1 MRSAGEQGARTGD
14 GLAVEALR
22 AEIDRLRARLAE
34 AERDTAAHAS
44 ALLDVGRELS
54 LALEPADLLARLA
67 SRAASLTHAGVALVA
82 LWDPRERRHCVE
94 GVYGVDEDRA
104 EAVRDAGRDDGFY
117 ETGGDGPRLRRAWVA
132 RLGCDSEL
140 SVAMEWGGSVIGVL
154 TVLWPAGREPS
165 AGDAALAEG
174 LAHQAAV
181 ALQNARLVADL
192 RKASRLKSEFV
203 ATMSHELRTPL
214 NVIMGYTDLLLEEA
228 FGAIAPEQQNVIVRI
243 QRSSRELFDLISAT
257 LDLNRLEAG
266 RLEVALER
274 VSPADLLADLEAD
287 TAARLDARAIE
298 VRWELAADV
307 PDLQTDRA
315 KLRTVLKNLV
325 GNAIKFTERGSV
337 TITAEPAGE
346 TVLFTV
352 ADTGIGIRAED
363 LPVIF
368 DMFRQIENANTRRH
382 GGVGLGL
389 HIVKRL
395 VEQLGG
401 EVHVESELGR
411 GSRFRVHIPVR
422 PARRPSGARQNAAL

>member
-1 MRSAGEQGARTGD
+1 VRSAGEQGARTGD

-67 SRAASLTHAGVALVA
+67 SRAASLTRAGVAFVV
-82 LWDPRERRHCVE
+82 LWDPHERRHRVE
-94 GVYGVDEDRA
+94 GVYGLDDDRA
-104 EAVRDAGRDDGFY
+104 EAVRHAGRDGGLY
-117 ETGGDGPRLRRAWVA
+117 EIGGDGPRLGRAWVP

-154 TVLWPAGREPS
+154 TVLWTPDRKPS
-165 AGDAALAEG
+165 AREAALAEG

-214 NVIMGYTDLLLEEA
+214 NVIMGYADLLLEEA
-228 FGAIAPEQQNVIVRI
+228 FGALAPEQQNVIARV

-266 RLEVALER
+266 RLDVSVAR
-274 VSPADLLADLEAD
+274 VSLTDLLADLEAD
-287 TAARLDARAIE
+287 TAARLDARAVE
-298 VRWELAADV
+298 VRWELAADL
-307 PDLQTDRA
+307 PELETDRA

-325 GNAIKFTERGSV
+325 GNAIKFTERGHV
-337 TITAEPAGE
+337 TISAEPADGA
-346 TVLFTV
+346 VVFTV
-352 ADTGIGIRAED
+352 ADTGIGIRHED

-368 DMFRQIENANTRRH
+368 EMFRQVETANTRRH

-389 HIVKRL
+389 YIVKRL

-401 EVHVESELGR
+401 EVEVESEWGA
-411 GSRFRVHIPVR
+411 GSRFRVRIPVR
-422 PARRPSGARQNAAL
+422 LRRASGARQGSAL

>member
-1 MRSAGEQGARTGD
+1 MPATRSSTSLSAGPPSHAAQVIRRWRRRVGLTQE
-14 GLAVEALR
+14 GLAQALSVTFSTVSRWENGHVLPSKLAWR
-22 AEIDRLRARLAE
+22 ALQQLAAELGSPLEDGAPEDGVGRPRLA
-34 AERDTAAHAS
+34 APWISR
-44 ALLDVGRELS
+44 VGCE
-54 LALEPADLLARLA
+54 
-67 SRAASLTHAGVALVA
+67 
-82 LWDPRERRHCVE
+82 
-94 GVYGVDEDRA
+94 
-104 EAVRDAGRDDGFY
+104 
-117 ETGGDGPRLRRAWVA
+117 
-132 RLGCDSEL
+132 SEL
-140 SVAMEWGGSVIGVL
+140 SVPMEWGGSVLGIL
-154 TVLWPAGREPS
+154 TVLWTAGRAPLARE
-165 AGDAALAEG
+165 AALADG

-192 RKASRLKSEFV
+192 RTASRLKSEFV

-228 FGAIAPEQQNVIVRI
+228 FGSLAAEQRNVILRV

-368 DMFRQIENANTRRH
+368 DMFRQIENAITRRH

>member
-1 MRSAGEQGARTGD
+1 MPAAGDEGARTGD
-14 GLAVEALR
+14 ASVVEALR
-22 AEIDRLRARLAE
+22 AELDRLRARLADV
-34 AERDTAAHAS
+34 ERDAAAQAG
-44 ALLDVGRELS
+44 ALLEVGRELG
-54 LALEPADLLARLA
+54 LALEPAEVLGRLA
-67 SRAASLTHAGVALVA
+67 ARAGSLTGADVALAVVI
-82 LWDPRERRHCVE
+82 DGRERRHRVE
-94 GVYGVDEDRA
+94 GVYGLDGACA
-104 EAVRDAGRDDGFY
+104 EAVRRAAHDATLYDDGV
-117 ETGGDGPRLRRAWVA
+117 GRPRLAAPWIS
-132 RLGCDSEL
+132 RLGCESEL
-140 SVAMEWGGSVIGVL
+140 SVPMEWGGSVLGIL
-154 TVLWPAGREPS
+154 TVLWTPGRAPL
-165 AGDAALAEG
+165 ARDAALADG

-181 ALQNARLVADL
+181 ALQNARLVGDL
-192 RKASRLKSEFV
+192 RAASRLKSEFV

-228 FGAIAPEQQNVIVRI
+228 FGSVAAEQRNVILRV

-274 VSPADLLADLEAD
+274 VSLADLLADLEAD

-368 DMFRQIENANTRRH
+368 DMFRQIEDANTRRH